1 MQNDFLPRKP
11 APTKL
16 KSTPPQNTTDSEQL
30 VPFQTPDQ
38 VSQHDQDSSVTSTE
52 LATQKSPRGTGHH
65 WFNLPWP
72 PTRTEII
79 AMGLVLVLTGGG
91 IGLVALLHKPK
102 PITTVTTVT
111 PVKESAP
118 VPKTVPSTLSGL
130 PVLPEV
136 NQRPVIGVMI
146 ENSKDARPQSGLS
159 QAGVVFEAIAEGGIT
174 RLLALYQDQQPTN
187 IGPIRSARPYY
198 VQWSEGFK
206 AAYVH
211 VGGSDE
217 ALQDIKNW
225 GVQDINQF
233 YNGASFRREASRP
246 SPHNVYSSIP
256 TLTELALKKGYSSVF
271 TGFSRKTA
279 SPAKQATASTI
290 NLAISSSLY
299 NVQYTYDAVSNTYG
313 RAEGGIDHI
322 DNNTGK
328 RLAPN
333 LVIAMVVPVSAGS
346 KTAQGGSYSDYNT
359 IGSGT
364 AYVFQDGILTTGYW
378 NKTATAAPL
387 TFTDSNGADLKLN
400 PGQTWITAVTA
411 ASKVTYK

>member
-1 MQNDFLPRKP
+1 MQDDFLPRKP
-11 APTKL
+11 APVKL
-16 KSTPPQNTTDSEQL
+16 KPTPPENTTDQEPA

-38 VSQHDQDSSVTSTE
+38 VSQHDQE
-52 LATQKSPRGTGHH
+52 LPDPPRGTGHH

-79 AMGLVLVLTGGG
+79 AIGLVLVITGGG
-91 IGLVALLHKPK
+91 IGLFAALHKPK
-102 PITTVTTVT
+102 PTTTVTTVV
-111 PVKESAP
+111 PVKQVAP
-118 VPKTVPSTLSGL
+118 KPTTVPSTLSGL
-130 PVLPEV
+130 PVLPEA
-136 NQRPVIGVMI
+136 NKRPVISVMI

-198 VQWSEGFK
+198 VSWSESFK

-217 ALQDIKNW
+217 ALQNIKNW

-233 YNGASFRREASRP
+233 YNGSSFRREASRP
-246 SPHNVYSSIP
+246 SPHNVYSGLP
-256 TLTELALKKGYSSVF
+256 TLTELALKKGYSSTF
-271 TGFSRKTA
+271 TGFERKTA
-279 SPAKQATASTI
+279 APAKQATASTI
-290 NLAISSSLY
+290 DLAISSSLY
-299 NVQYTYDAVSNTYG
+299 NVHYTYDAVSNTYG
-313 RAEGGIDHI
+313 RAEGGADHI

-333 LVIAMVVPVSAGS
+333 VVIAMVVPLTTRG

-359 IGSGT
+359 LGSGT
-364 AYVFQDGILTTGYW
+364 AYVFQDGVVTMGNW
-378 NKTATAAPL
+378 NKTATASPL
-387 TFTDSNGADLKLN
+387 TFTDSSGAVLKLN
-400 PGQTWITAVTA
+400 PGQTWITAVST